1 MKGCEE
7 GRNCDVGKCVCATG
21 AARARFALRW
31 RNSGPLCQRCT
42 DLILCICAGRNNVI
56 CKGEKEVQTSSKQ
69 PEGLSRFRHVRS
81 KRDQE
86 KVAISDKLSR
96 RKKCQGQRVPR
107 DHGVN
112 GRASQAARRRSYRL
126 SLFFIAFPPSETSV
140 TRLAR
145 ALLDLWPSKIKAACQ
160 SDMVSWPTK
169 AAGPRPRS
177 IPPVQSTNLSPK

>member
-1 MKGCEE
+1 MKGCAE

-56 CKGEKEVQTSSKQ
+56 CKGEKDVQTSSKQ

-107 DHGVN
+107 DDTVN
-112 GRASQAARRRSYRL
+112 SRASQAARRRSSRL
-126 SLFFIAFPPSETSV
+126 SLSFLAFSPFQNFHYP
-140 TRLAR
+140 LAR
-145 ALLDLWPSKIKAACQ
+145 ALLVAVRSTLFATVLTCDKDL
-160 SDMVSWPTK
+160 
-169 AAGPRPRS
+169 
-177 IPPVQSTNLSPK
+177 

>member
-1 MKGCEE
+1 MKGCAE

-81 KRDQE
+81 KPDQE

-112 GRASQAARRRSYRL
+112 SRASQAARRRSYRL
-126 SLFFIAFPPSETSV
+126 SLGLPGLQVVLRSV
-140 TRLAR
+140 ELHPQVTGNHKPLNQ
-145 ALLDLWPSKIKAACQ
+145 LLTGKI
-160 SDMVSWPTK
+160 W
-169 AAGPRPRS
+169 
-177 IPPVQSTNLSPK
+177 